1 MAISTGIIN
10 GIGIILMIFL
20 VPLIYIPLTM
30 LMITII
36 GLLAGILEIYFSYRE
51 DKEKIRDMTVL
62 LGIGA
67 VQMFLSLTTIEKVI
81 KGSGFN
87 LRNTLMNELVTGL
100 MKAPSG
106 TGFLIQALIF
116 MGIVAGALSLIG
128 LILRR

>member
-1 MAISTGIIN
+1 MTISTGIIN
-10 GIGIILMIFL
+10 GIGTILMIFL
-20 VPLIYIPLTM
+20 VPLNYISLTM

-36 GLLAGILEIYFSYRE
+36 GLIAGILEIYFSYRD
-51 DKEKIRDMTVL
+51 DKEKIRDTAVL
-62 LGIGA
+62 LAIGA
-67 VQMFLSLTTIEKVI
+67 VQMFLLLTAVEKFI
-81 KGSGFN
+81 KGSGLN

-100 MKAPSG
+100 MKVPAG

>member
-20 VPLIYIPLTM
+20 VPLSYIPLTM

-128 LILRR
+128 LLSRR

>member
-20 VPLIYIPLTM
+20 VPLSYIPLTM

-87 LRNTLMNELVTGL
+87 LRNTLMNELITGL

-106 TGFLIQALIF
+106 TGFIIQALIF

>member
-20 VPLIYIPLTM
+20 VPLSYIPLTM

>member
-1 MAISTGIIN
+1 MMISTGIIN

-20 VPLIYIPLTM
+20 VPLSYIPLTM

-128 LILRR
+128 LLSRR